1 LPLEKGAE
9 LGRFYLGSTAVVLF
23 EKDAMNWLPTQQ
35 AGLGVRM
42 GEIMGEVIDK
52 AIN

>member
-1 LPLEKGAE
+1 
-9 LGRFYLGSTAVVLF
+9 LF

-42 GEIMGEVIDK
+42 GEMMGEIMGEVIDK